1 MDSQGP
7 QVPIIVQRETG
18 VWTTDGQ
25 PMIYVPRHF
34 FVNNHTAVEEALGRK
49 VYAEILYGA
58 GYKSA
63 WQWCERE
70 AATHGI
76 TGIDVFRHYMARLS
90 QRGWG
95 RFSVVEVD
103 ERTGA
108 ARVRIDHSVFVLQ
121 QGEVGRPVCYMFA
134 GWFPGS
140 LEWAG
145 RSLGRDWWL
154 TGEERH
160 CAAEGAHRHC
170 LFEVWPRADAP
181 WARGGGAAVT
191 G

>member
-7 QVPIIVQRETG
+7 QVPIVVNSETG
-18 VWTTDGQ
+18 VWTTDGL

-34 FVNNHTAVEEALGRK
+34 FINNHSAVEEALGRET
-49 VYAEILYGA
+49 YAELLYNA

-63 WQWCERE
+63 WQWCEKE
-70 AATHGI
+70 AKTHGI
-76 TGIDVFRHYMARLS
+76 TGLDIFRHYMARLS

-95 RFSVVEVD
+95 QFSVVDVD
-103 ERTGA
+103 SRTGA
-108 ARVRIDHSVFVLQ
+108 ARVRVDYSVFVLHHGAIGQ
-121 QGEVGRPVCYMFA
+121 RVCYMFA

-145 RSLGRDWWL
+145 RSLGQDWRL
-154 TGEERH
+154 TSEEWQ
-160 CAAEGAHRHC
+160 CAADGTHQHC
-170 LFEVWPRADAP
+170 LFEVRPRAG
-181 WARGGGAAVT
+181 ARREDGGGVVMT